1 MSQNQKSS
9 LLTEINYNKYPMTK
23 NYIEFISRQ
32 LSVAE
37 WQVEHC
43 IALFEEGATIPF
55 VSRYRKERTG
65 GLDEVQITEI
75 KHLHTRFVELDKR
88 KAAILKSIEEQDKLT
103 DSLKNEIESCIDTNK
118 LEDIYLPFKPKRRTK
133 ASIARAKGLEPL
145 ALAITEMSVQDCF
158 KAAQEYIGD
167 EVSDIEEA
175 LQGARDIIAENISEI
190 PAVRESLRRQYLR
203 FAKIVSKQ
211 QRGLEAET
219 EESSKFRNYFDFS
232 GSISN
237 MPSHRV
243 LALLRGEKEGHLSVK
258 LDVESEYSFNEL
270 KRVVFNKKDNF
281 SKSCKDQINI
291 ALEDS
296 YKRLLHPSI
305 ENEVLRIAKERAD
318 LEAVKVFGE
327 NLTALLLAAPV
338 GQKRVLAIDPG
349 FRTGCKVV
357 CLDSQG
363 ELLHN
368 DTIYPHPPVN
378 EKIQAIKKISNL
390 VESYKIEIIAI
401 GDGTASRETEAFI
414 KKIPMP
420 AGLQIFSVSEDGASI
435 YSASPVAREEFPNYD
450 VTVRGAVS
458 IGRRVMDPLAELV
471 KIDPKS
477 LGVGQYQHDIDQSL
491 LKEMLDNTVVSCVNK
506 VGVNLNT
513 ASKHLLSYVSGIGP
527 AIAQNIVEHRT
538 VNGPFKTRTE
548 LTKVKRLGSKAFEQS
563 AGFLRIPDSENPLDN
578 TAVHPERYGLVT
590 KMAEDISKSVDDL
603 IKDEKCRSLIDIKRY
618 VSDDAG
624 IPTLTDIMEE
634 LKKPGRDPRRVA
646 KVMEFS
652 ADVHSIDDLKIGM
665 VLPGIVTNITNFGV
679 FVDIGIKQD
688 GLIHIS
694 QLADK
699 FVSNPSDVVKLQQY
713 LTVKVLD
720 VDFKR
725 GRIQLTLRGVNASA
739 SGQ

>member
-1 MSQNQKSS
+1 
-9 LLTEINYNKYPMTK
+9 MTK

-390 VESYKIEIIAI
+390 VESYKI
-401 GDGTASRETEAFI
+401 
-414 KKIPMP
+414 
-420 AGLQIFSVSEDGASI
+420 
-435 YSASPVAREEFPNYD
+435 
-450 VTVRGAVS
+450 
-458 IGRRVMDPLAELV
+458 
-471 KIDPKS
+471 
-477 LGVGQYQHDIDQSL
+477 
-491 LKEMLDNTVVSCVNK
+491 
-506 VGVNLNT
+506 
-513 ASKHLLSYVSGIGP
+513 
-527 AIAQNIVEHRT
+527 
-538 VNGPFKTRTE
+538 
-548 LTKVKRLGSKAFEQS
+548 
-563 AGFLRIPDSENPLDN
+563 
-578 TAVHPERYGLVT
+578 
-590 KMAEDISKSVDDL
+590 
-603 IKDEKCRSLIDIKRY
+603 
-618 VSDDAG
+618 
-624 IPTLTDIMEE
+624 
-634 LKKPGRDPRRVA
+634 
-646 KVMEFS
+646 
-652 ADVHSIDDLKIGM
+652 
-665 VLPGIVTNITNFGV
+665 
-679 FVDIGIKQD
+679 
-688 GLIHIS
+688 
-694 QLADK
+694 
-699 FVSNPSDVVKLQQY
+699 
-713 LTVKVLD
+713 
-720 VDFKR
+720 
-725 GRIQLTLRGVNASA
+725 
-739 SGQ
+739 

>member
-1 MSQNQKSS
+1 
-9 LLTEINYNKYPMTK
+9 MTR

-75 KHLHTRFVELDKR
+75 KHLHTRFEELDKR
-88 KAAILKSIEEQDKLT
+88 KAAILKSIAEQEKLT
-103 DSLKNEIESCIDTNK
+103 DSLKQEIESCIDTNK

-145 ALAITEMSVQDCF
+145 AIAITEMSVQDCSR
-158 KAAQEYIGD
+158 AAQEYVGQ

-203 FAKIVSKQ
+203 HAKVVSKQ

-232 GSISN
+232 GSIAN

-258 LDVESEYSFNEL
+258 LDVESEYSLNEL
-270 KRVVFNKKDNF
+270 KRVVFVKKDLF
-281 SKSCKDQINI
+281 SKSCREQIDI

-477 LGVGQYQHDIDQSL
+477 LGVGQYQHDIDQGL

-563 AGFLRIPDSENPLDN
+563 AGFLRIPDSDNPLDN

-590 KMAEDISKSVDDL
+590 RMAKDISKSVDDL

-652 ADVHSIDDLKIGM
+652 SDVHSIDDLKIGM

-725 GRIQLTLRGVNASA
+725 GRIQLTLRGVTSSV